1 MEISNYKVISF
12 SKNEFMHRLLE
23 KSTEITKG
31 NPSNGI
37 IQETIIS
44 PNITQIYTKIGTAIK
59 IKSINT
65 IIKVSNQL
73 KFIIR
78 CANDYQ

>member
-1 MEISNYKVISF
+1 
-12 SKNEFMHRLLE
+12 MHRLLE
-23 KSTEITKG
+23 KSTKITEG
-31 NPSNGI
+31 NPSNGV

-44 PNITQIYTKIGTAIK
+44 PNITQIYTKISIAIK

-65 IIKVSNQL
+65 IIKISNQL

-78 CANDYQ
+78 CADDCQ